1 MALTVRLVS
10 PERVLFTGEATFVT
24 ARTEGGGDITFLT
37 GHTSFIGALG
47 THPVTIRLAE
57 GETGAAS
64 LPGEDLVVAVHGG
77 FVEVADDI
85 VTILS
90 DLAELAADIDAE
102 RARAALSAA
111 ESAVR
116 DDPDDAKAQAAHARA
131 TVRVTVADG

>member
-24 ARTEGGGDITFLT
+24 ARTQGGGDITFLA

-57 GETGAAS
+57 GETGAGS
-64 LPGEDLVVAVHGG
+64 KPGEDLVVAVHGG
-77 FVEVADDI
+77 FVEVADDT

-90 DLAELAADIDAE
+90 DLAELAAEVDAE
-102 RARAALSAA
+102 RARAALTAA

-116 DDPDDAKAQAAHARA
+116 DDPDDAEAQAAQARA
-131 TVRVTVADG
+131 NVRMTVADA